1 MKKIFILLTTL
12 IFISSCSNQK
22 SLEKIKEL
30 ENKVSSLEKES
41 EKMKLSLSEDENVL
55 IDIIK
60 WEWFTPHFAERK
72 IIFNIDKTYEF
83 SLDLENIEQWKYS
96 LSGSKIILNNWKEEL
111 ILNLNWW
118 NWEDK
123 NFYLKND
130 KKWEYFVKN

>member
-60 WEWFTPHFAERK
+60 
-72 IIFNIDKTYEF
+72 
-83 SLDLENIEQWKYS
+83 
-96 LSGSKIILNNWKEEL
+96 
-111 ILNLNWW
+111 
-118 NWEDK
+118 
-123 NFYLKND
+123 
-130 KKWEYFVKN
+130 